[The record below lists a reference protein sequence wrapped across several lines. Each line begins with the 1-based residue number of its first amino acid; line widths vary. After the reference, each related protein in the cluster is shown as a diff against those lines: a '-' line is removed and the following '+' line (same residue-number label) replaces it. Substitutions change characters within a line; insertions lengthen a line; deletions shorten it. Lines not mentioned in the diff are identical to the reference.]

1 VTTPTHAADAADPH
15 LLAGILPPVSS
26 LLLAVDFDGTL
37 APIVNDPATATLLP
51 DAAQALQ
58 ALAKRTVVAIVS
70 GRRLSELVSRF
81 EAIEGLYLI
90 GEHGRVWQQPD
101 GSVTIPC
108 DTGQQAAAIDMLVAD
123 LHALLD
129 GTPGWSVEPKPA
141 GVAVHH
147 RNASDADVALLRPQ
161 VLALLHAAST
171 PLAPFRVIHGHAVDE
186 LLPQGVSKGAAL
198 DALCALFPACHPVA
212 IGDDVTD
219 EDAFSIAR
227 AKGGTGILVAAKP
240 RPSGASYRLS
250 EPVDVATFLTLL
262 AARSS

>member
-1 VTTPTHAADAADPH
+1 MTTPAHAADAADPH

-37 APIVNDPATATLLP
+37 ATIVNDPAKATLLP
-51 DAAQALQ
+51 DAGHALQ
-58 ALAKRTVVAIVS
+58 VLAKRTVVAVVS
-70 GRRLSELVSRF
+70 GRRLAELTARF
-81 EAIEGLYLI
+81 SAIEGLYLI
-90 GEHGRVWQQPD
+90 GEHGRVWQHPD
-101 GSVTIPC
+101 GSITTPS
-108 DTGQQAAAIDMLVAD
+108 DTDQQTAAIETLLPG

-147 RNASDADVALLRPQ
+147 RNALVADVALLRPK
-161 VLALLHAAST
+161 VLALLKAANT
-171 PLAPFRVIHGHAVDE
+171 PVAPFRVIHGHAVDE

-198 DALCALFPACHPVA
+198 GALCALYPACHPVA

-227 AKGGTGILVAAKP
+227 LKGGTGILVAAKP

>member
-1 VTTPTHAADAADPH
+1 M
-15 LLAGILPPVSS
+15 LPPVSS

-70 GRRLSELVSRF
+70 GRRLAELTSRF

-101 GSVTIPC
+101 GSVTIPI
-108 DTGQQAAAIDMLVAD
+108 DTGQQAAAIEALVAD

-147 RNASDADVALLRPQ
+147 RSASDADVALLRPQ

-171 PLAPFRVIHGHAVDE
+171 PVAPFRVIHGHAVDE

-212 IGDDVTD
+212 IGDDMTD

-227 AKGGTGILVAAKP
+227 VKGGTGILVAAKP